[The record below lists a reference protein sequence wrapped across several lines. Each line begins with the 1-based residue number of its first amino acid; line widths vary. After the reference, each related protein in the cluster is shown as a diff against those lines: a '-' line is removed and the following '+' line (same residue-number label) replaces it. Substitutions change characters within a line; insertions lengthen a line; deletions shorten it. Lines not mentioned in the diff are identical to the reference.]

1 MEVRYAMRLKSRSSE
16 SAEFERGR
24 PAGAET
30 ERALMAQKFHQG
42 FECLTAASFAIEMAK
57 ESSEQQLELVS
68 RASKLLDEAMIL
80 LREFLKDQRD
90 ENFKDSHLPTSRQR
104 KG

>member
-1 MEVRYAMRLKSRSSE
+1 MRLNSKLSE

-24 PAGAET
+24 RAGAER
-30 ERALMAQKFHQG
+30 EHALMVQKFHQG

-68 RASKLLDEAMIL
+68 RASRLLDEAIIL
-80 LREFLKDQRD
+80 LREVVNDQRD
-90 ENFKDSHLPTSRQR
+90 KNLRGSDLPTSHQR
-104 KG
+104 S